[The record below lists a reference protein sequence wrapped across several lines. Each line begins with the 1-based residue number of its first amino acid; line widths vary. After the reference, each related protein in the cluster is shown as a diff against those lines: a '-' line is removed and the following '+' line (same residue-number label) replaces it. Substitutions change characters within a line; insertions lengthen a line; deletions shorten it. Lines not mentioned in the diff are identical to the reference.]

1 MIKLAAFP
9 QLRLLAWNR
18 PADAWVDDAEAFAL
32 YEANWRLI
40 EPADLTLT
48 EADLIQRLTHEQGK
62 GLLLV

>member
-1 MIKLAAFP
+1 MIKLADYP

-18 PADAWVDDAEAFAL
+18 PAEAFAL

-40 EPADLTLT
+40 EPADLTPA
-48 EADLIQRLTHEQGK
+48 EATLIERLTHEQGK

>member
-1 MIKLAAFP
+1 MIKLADYP

-40 EPADLTLT
+40 EPADLTPA
-48 EADLIQRLTHEQGK
+48 EATLIERLTQEQGK